1 MASVGWLQDASEDC
15 LRSALSLIAPD
26 LAELPITINPRPA
39 ASNPLWWS
47 ASAVIDGRFVVKF
60 AWSEVR
66 ARRLW
71 REGVLLQRL
80 ASRTPVLPVPE
91 PVVVHRQPALVVTSR
106 VTGVPLSWDWARAM
120 AKPERALVAQELAA
134 FLARLHSVQ
143 TELIADLDA
152 VRPTPQADTELLRA
166 RFQPLVDGRRGAS
179 VMHWCDWVDRT
190 LGPAVE
196 GVLVH
201 GDLHGYNQVWDRGS
215 KALAAVV
222 DFEESGV
229 GDPHYDLRYLPAYAP
244 GVELV
249 LDVLDAYG
257 AVSGRPLSIDRVMA
271 WHVLTALGDALWR
284 TDAGLAL
291 PGGGT
296 PTTYVDDL
304 SRRLVILGLNAS

>member
-1 MASVGWLQDASEDC
+1 M
-15 LRSALSLIAPD
+15 RSALSLIAPD
-26 LAELPITINPRPA
+26 LAELPITINPTPA

-47 ASAVIDGRFVVKF
+47 ASAMIDGRFVVKF

-80 ASRTPVLPVPE
+80 ASWTPALPVPE

-106 VTGVPLSWDWARAM
+106 VTGVPLSWDWAGGM
-120 AKPERALVAQELAA
+120 AKPERTLVARELAA
-134 FLARLHSVQ
+134 FLAGLHSVE
-143 TELIADLDA
+143 TELIADLDV
-152 VRPTPQADTELLRA
+152 VRPTPQADAELLRA
-166 RFQPLVDGRRGAS
+166 RFQHLVDGRRGAR
-179 VMHWCDWVDRT
+179 VMDWCDWVEGT
-190 LGPAVE
+190 LRPAVE

-201 GDLHGYNQVWDRGS
+201 GDLHGYNQVWDRE
-215 KALAAVV
+215 LTTLEAVV

-249 LDVLDAYG
+249 LDVLDAYA
-257 AVSGRPLSIDRVMA
+257 AVSDRLLSIDRVMA
-271 WHVLTALGDALWR
+271 WHLLTALGDALWR

-291 PGGGT
+291 PGDGT

-304 SRRLVILGLNAS
+304 SRRLEILGLSAS